1 MALSFTHAWLEAI
14 IQFIWTFSLTVMSSP
29 SEEQLCPNCGNF
41 PLPRIEYPCLSICT
55 DKFFE
60 SHRIAVNLTKDIA
73 FLVLALEVPDV
84 HGKANFVKIMIT
96 GSH

>member
-1 MALSFTHAWLEAI
+1 LNDGLELSKPRVALF
-14 IQFIWTFSLTVMSSP
+14 
-29 SEEQLCPNCGNF
+29 GGG
-41 PLPRIEYPCLSICT
+41 RIEYPCLSIRT

-60 SHRIAVNLTKDIA
+60 SRRIAVNLTKDIA